1 MRNVTY
7 ILTGALLILAVGG
20 YLMPEKSDPLPN
32 RILMDNSAGRVV
44 FNHGAHA
51 EKLGIDCLT
60 CHHDAPTPEQAG
72 VSCKSCHGLEFDAS
86 FKGHSYTM
94 DPSTCA
100 TCHHMTLSHKKWGHS
115 RHTKEFKLECTSCHH
130 GPQIE
135 ARPQNC
141 ANCHDRNT
149 DMGPILSL
157 KNAVHTR
164 CASCHTKSFEPDD
177 MKSCAR
183 CHTLAA
189 SRDIQGQGKI
199 PQSALVPC
207 SSCHDA
213 EPSRL
218 VPSAMSA
225 YHGLC
230 IGCHEKQGGPVD
242 NCAQCHTK

>member
-1 MRNVTY
+1 M
-7 ILTGALLILAVGG
+7 LLILAVGG
-20 YLMPEKSDPLPN
+20 YLLPEKSDPLPN
-32 RILMDNSAGRVV
+32 KILMNSAAGRVV
-44 FNHGAHA
+44 FNHETHA
-51 EKLGIDCLT
+51 AREDANCII
-60 CHHDAPTPEQAG
+60 CHHDAQKADQAG
-72 VSCKSCHGLEFDAS
+72 QPCKTCHGLEFDAS
-86 FKGHSYTM
+86 FRGHSYTM

-100 TCHHMTLSHKKWGHS
+100 SCHHTTMSTKNWGHS
-115 RHTKEFKLECTSCHH
+115 LHSRQMNLECTSCHH

-135 ARPQNC
+135 TTPQNC
-141 ANCHDRNT
+141 ANCHDPKQ

-164 CASCHTKSFEPDD
+164 CSSCHEEALGND
-177 MKSCAR
+177 MSTCVL
-183 CHTLAA
+183 CHNLTP
-189 SRDIQGQGKI
+189 SRDQAKNGRL
-199 PQSALVPC
+199 PADALVAC

-218 VPSAMSA
+218 VPSSMSA

>member
-1 MRNVTY
+1 M
-7 ILTGALLILAVGG
+7 LLILAVGG
-20 YLMPEKSDPLPN
+20 YLLPEKSDPLPN
-32 RILMDNSAGRVV
+32 KILMNSAAGRVV
-44 FNHGAHA
+44 FNHEAHA
-51 EKLGIDCLT
+51 AREDANCIV
-60 CHHDAPTPEQAG
+60 CHHDAQKADQAG
-72 VSCKSCHGLEFDAS
+72 EPCKTCHGLEFDAS
-86 FKGHSYTM
+86 FRGHSYTM

-100 TCHHMTLSHKKWGHS
+100 SCHHTTMSTKNWGHS
-115 RHTKEFKLECTSCHH
+115 LHSRQMNLECTSCHH

-135 ARPQNC
+135 TTPQNC
-141 ANCHDRNT
+141 AKCHDPKQ

-164 CASCHTKSFEPDD
+164 CSSCHEEALGND
-177 MKSCAR
+177 MSTCVL
-183 CHTLAA
+183 CHNLTP
-189 SRDIQGQGKI
+189 SRDQAKNGRL
-199 PQSALVPC
+199 PADALVAC

-218 VPSAMSA
+218 VPSSMSA